1 MTRSV
6 KNAEGSS
13 LRCIDDNASFARA
26 LSSVNTDFQNFEAA
40 SPSSDHSPKRITVLT
55 DALESRRRPSAS
67 SRDCGAF
74 ILGTQLPRLRWG
86 ACLSLLHPPDW
97 FIHRDQF

>member
-6 KNAEGSS
+6 KNAAGSS

-26 LSSVNTDFQNFEAA
+26 LSSVNSDFQNFEAA
-40 SPSSDHSPKRITVLT
+40 SPCLIIRRGHYGSDRCARVAAPTVSFIKGL
-55 DALESRRRPSAS
+55 R
-67 SRDCGAF
+67 AF

-97 FIHRDQF
+97 FVHRDQF

>member
-40 SPSSDHSPKRITVLT
+40 SPCLII
-55 DALESRRRPSAS
+55 RRGHYVA
-67 SRDCGAF
+67 
-74 ILGTQLPRLRWG
+74 
-86 ACLSLLHPPDW
+86 
-97 FIHRDQF
+97 

>member
-40 SPSSDHSPKRITVLT
+40 SPCLIIRRGQSAEQYLHDVL
-55 DALESRRRPSAS
+55 
-67 SRDCGAF
+67 CG
-74 ILGTQLPRLRWG
+74 RY
-86 ACLSLLHPPDW
+86 ACTTL
-97 FIHRDQF
+97 

>member
-40 SPSSDHSPKRITVLT
+40 SPCLII
-55 DALESRRRPSAS
+55 RRGHYGSE
-67 SRDCGAF
+67 
-74 ILGTQLPRLRWG
+74 QY
-86 ACLSLLHPPDW
+86 LHDVRVAATRAPLCNAA
-97 FIHRDQF
+97 

>member
-26 LSSVNTDFQNFEAA
+26 LSSVNTDFHNFEAA
-40 SPSSDHSPKRITVLT
+40 SPYLFIRRGQSVEQYLHDVL
-55 DALESRRRPSAS
+55 
-67 SRDCGAF
+67 CGCCTCTT
-74 ILGTQLPRLRWG
+74 L
-86 ACLSLLHPPDW
+86 
-97 FIHRDQF
+97 